1 MKLYENVVIGN
12 FLYGLGFAVS
22 KHSNDGHIPGVVNL
36 LQQTPCDTLL
46 GDLLLSFPGT
56 VRLIEFKASHNR
68 STKER
73 ARYTSLSASLSDNPR
88 LTEVSR
94 IVHWYVESTPSA
106 TGFEV
111 VFEPY
116 LDAFREE
123 RTTFRM
129 ELFLQ
134 KTAED
139 IVFKNDK
146 ATPEEIKKYLKWVI
160 RTQGGGKVGTGG
172 VLFTIDG
179 NGKMHYVQLTDLL
192 ELRLTHKEWV
202 SFYENKIEKEY
213 NLQKDLERGRTKSKD
228 FDGPT
233 L

>member
-22 KHSNDGHIPGVVNL
+22 KHGNDGHIPGVVNL

-68 STKER
+68 STKEY
-73 ARYTSLSASLSDNPR
+73 ARYTALSASLSDNVR
-88 LTEVSR
+88 LKEVSR
-94 IVHWYVESTPSA
+94 IVHWYVESTPST

-111 VFEPY
+111 AFEPY
-116 LDAFREE
+116 LDAFSKE
-123 RTTFRM
+123 RTTSRM
-129 ELFLQ
+129 EFFLQ
-134 KTAED
+134 KIAKD
-139 IVFKNDK
+139 IVFNNDK
-146 ATPEEIKKYLKWVI
+146 VTPEEINKYLSWVK

-172 VLFTIDG
+172 VLFTIDENG
-179 NGKMHYVQLTDLL
+179 NMHYVQMTDLL

-202 SFYENKIEKEY
+202 AYYDNKIEKEY
-213 NLQKDLERGRTKSKD
+213 KLQKDLDRGRTKSKS